1 MAVTV
6 TREMINQYSSATTG
20 GTTVPDLFVRD
31 VDEFIPLMSEVNAD
45 FIKKIPSKGSVNK
58 LKYEWGEGDLT
69 PTIVQATS
77 GIGAATTTLP
87 VNYPAYVQQYDVIL
101 NETTNEQFR
110 VTAEPSGSN
119 LTIVRGH
126 GGSTPAAI
134 GTSDQLR
141 ILGPAV
147 PEGADTPNSP
157 SSQGSLDYNFPQIL
171 EYSWTMTHR
180 GRVTPT
186 HEFKSDRFKAELK
199 RKMEEAARDL
209 NRFAIYGLR
218 SQGQGDTI
226 APSTTGGARQFAKA
240 GVIQKGGDAI
250 ELNDLFDMFQ
260 DRYIDVGNNFAK
272 EVWMHPA
279 DKRIMNS
286 FLNPIRMATV
296 TDAKL
301 NMTLDSLDT
310 DFGTITFKTD
320 TEFPRGELYTFNFS
334 DLARFTY
341 EGGNWK
347 TGMFSTEGWYDRG
360 FLRGDFGFKWAAP
373 RRRGAILGFST
384 DTTDYENYNAMG
396 LQVNV
401 ANTVNVTP

>member
-1 MAVTV
+1 
-6 TREMINQYSSATTG
+6 MINQYDSNTSG
-20 GTTVPDLFVRD
+20 GTTVPELFMRD
-31 VDEFIPLMSEVNAD
+31 VDEFIPLMSDVNAD
-45 FIKKIPSKGSVNK
+45 FIKKIPTKGSVKK

-69 PTIVQATS
+69 PTVIEATTAVGAGATS
-77 GIGAATTTLP
+77 IDVDFGTYA
-87 VNYPAYVQQYDVIL
+87 QHYDVIL
-101 NETTNEQFR
+101 NETTDEQFR
-110 VTAEPSGSN
+110 VTAEPSGN
-119 LTIVRGH
+119 TLTISRGH

-134 GTSDQLR
+134 NPGDQLR

-147 PEGADTPNSP
+147 PEGADTPYSP
-157 SSQGSLDYNFPQIL
+157 SSQGSLDFNFPQIL
-171 EYSWTMTHR
+171 EYSWVMTHR

-186 HEFKSDRFKAELK
+186 HEFKSDRFKIELK

-209 NRFAIYGLR
+209 NRIAIYGLR
-218 SQGQGDTI
+218 NQGAGDTVD
-226 APSTTGGARQFAKA
+226 PSTTGGARQFAKA
-240 GVIQKGGDAI
+240 GVMQKSGDPI
-250 ELNDLFDMFQ
+250 ELNDLFDMLQ
-260 DRYIDVGNNFAK
+260 DRYLDVGNNFAK
-272 EVWMHPA
+272 DVWLHPA

-320 TEFPRGELYTFNFS
+320 TEFPRGELYTFNFK
-334 DLARFTY
+334 DLGRFTY

-384 DTTDYENYNAMG
+384 DTTDYENYDKMG
-396 LQVNV
+396 LQV
-401 ANTVNVTP
+401 AVTNNITTP